1 MDRKPIILDIG
12 AKKYIDNEKCLYEK
26 LKKNKASEDD
36 ILSHFMLEFVLVF
49 IDTVAKDRW
58 LVKRAIQ
65 KNNGYEHYRNA
76 MFIYNVVAGIFP
88 VEYKKLFEEY

>member
-1 MDRKPIILDIG
+1 MDRNPIILDIG
-12 AKKYIDNEKCLYEK
+12 AKEYIENEKCLYEK
-26 LKKNKASEDD
+26 LKKNNASEDD

-49 IDTVAKDRW
+49 IDTYEKGRW

-65 KNNGYEHYRNA
+65 ENNGYEQYGNA
-76 MFIYNVVAGIFP
+76 MFIYNVVTEVFQ